1 MDFVLILHNIMRWV
15 VVLLAIYALV
25 RMYKGVFGKGEF
37 VEGDRKALSWFS
49 ISLDVQLLLGLVLYI
64 GGRWWQNSIR
74 FFAMEHISIMIVA
87 VVLAHLAVVFSKRA
101 ETAPSKFKR
110 GAIYATLAVLAV
122 LVGIPWPF
130 FSYGRPLLPEF
141 AALLPGMF

>member
-15 VVLLAIYALV
+15 VIVMAVYALV

-37 VEGDRKALSWFS
+37 VESDRKALSWFA
-49 ISLDVQLLLGLVLYI
+49 ISMDIQLVLGLVLYVA
-64 GGRWWQNSIR
+64 GSWWANSIR
-74 FFAMEHISIMIVA
+74 FFAMEHIGIMIIA
-87 VVLAHLAVVFSKRA
+87 VVLAHLAVFFSKRA
-101 ETAPSKFKR
+101 QTPASKFKR

-130 FSYGRPLLPEF
+130 FSFGRPLLPEF
-141 AALLPGMF
+141 AALVLGMI

>member
-15 VVLLAIYALV
+15 VLVLAVYALV
-25 RMYKGVFGKGEF
+25 RMYRGLFSKGHF

-49 ISLDVQLLLGLVLYI
+49 ISLDIQLLLGLVLYI

-74 FFAMEHISIMIVA
+74 FFAMEHIAIMIVA

-101 ETAPSKFKR
+101 EASASKFKR

-130 FSYGRPLLPEF
+130 FSYGRPLLP
-141 AALLPGMF
+141 ALTELVTSII

>member
-15 VVLLAIYALV
+15 VVLLAVYALV
-25 RMYKGVFGKGEF
+25 RMYRGLFGKGEF

-49 ISLDVQLLLGLVLYI
+49 ISLDIQLVLGLVLYI

-87 VVLAHLAVVFSKRA
+87 VILAHLAVVFAKRA
-101 ETAPSKFKR
+101 QTSPGKFKR

-122 LVGIPWPF
+122 LIGIPWPF
-130 FSYGRPLLPEF
+130 FSYGRPLLPEI
-141 AALLPGMF
+141 AALLPGAF

>member
-15 VVLLAIYALV
+15 VIVMAVYALV

-37 VEGDRKALSWFS
+37 VESDRKALSWFA
-49 ISLDVQLLLGLVLYI
+49 ISMDIQLVLGLVLYI
-64 GGRWWQNSIR
+64 AGSWWANSIR
-74 FFAMEHISIMIVA
+74 FFAMEHIGIMIIA
-87 VVLAHLAVVFSKRA
+87 VVLAHLAVIFSKRA
-101 ETAPSKFKR
+101 QTAASKFKR
-110 GAIYATLAVLAV
+110 GAIYATLAILAV

-141 AALLPGMF
+141 AVQVLSMI

>member
-15 VVLLAIYALV
+15 VVILAIYALV

-37 VEGDRKALSWFS
+37 AEGDRKALSWFS
-49 ISLDVQLLLGLVLYI
+49 ISLDMQLLLGLVLYI
-64 GGRWWQNSIR
+64 GGRWWQNSVR
-74 FFAMEHISIMIVA
+74 FFAMEHIAIMIVA

-101 ETAPSKFKR
+101 ETSASKFKR
-110 GAIYATLAVLAV
+110 GTIYATLAVLAV

-130 FSYGRPLLPEF
+130 FSYGRPLLP
-141 AALLPGMF
+141 ALAELVSGMI

>member
-25 RMYKGVFGKGEF
+25 RMYKGVFGNGEF

-64 GGRWWQNSIR
+64 GGRWWQNSVR

-130 FSYGRPLLPEF
+130 FPYGRPLLPEF
-141 AALLPGMF
+141 AALLPGIF